1 MTIVYLA
8 LGANLGNRAANMRM
22 ALRLLEPSCHVTH
35 VSSLYRSDAVV
46 LEGASPTLGRCDYLN
61 AACEAETELSPKE
74 LLTFV
79 KRIEHAIGRRPAE
92 RWAPRVI
99 DIDILLYGDVIIDTP
114 ALTIPHPR
122 IAERN
127 FVLAPLAELA
137 PDAHH
142 PTLNTLIGD
151 LAYAIDYDG
160 LEHLEGPEWSSGEQ
174 SPAQRIDDETPGAS
188 GATNLQPPTSTDHP
202 IR

>member
-8 LGANLGNRAANMRM
+8 LGANVGNRAANMRM
-22 ALRLLEPSCHVTH
+22 ALRLLEPSCHVTR

-61 AACEAETELSPKE
+61 AACECETALTPEG
-74 LLTFV
+74 LLACV

-99 DIDILLYGDVIIDTP
+99 DIDILLYGDTAIDTP

-137 PDAHH
+137 PDARHAK
-142 PTLNTLIGD
+142 LNTTIAD
-151 LAYAIDYDG
+151 LAYATDYEG
-160 LEHLEGPEWSSGEQ
+160 LEHVEGPEWSTR
-174 SPAQRIDDETPGAS
+174 A
-188 GATNLQPPTSTDHP
+188 LPPNAALEDGG
-202 IR
+202 